1 MLVIGLTGSMASGK
15 STVAAMLRK
24 AKVPVIDA
32 DDLAR
37 QACEPGSAALKKI
50 VAHFGEGILKP
61 DQSLDR
67 SKLAAV
73 VFRQKEALRELENIV
88 HPYIAELYQKLLAK
102 YQTNGIGVVVYMAP
116 LLFEK
121 NLLRRVDKTILI
133 TAPKTTLIKRAQ
145 IRDNMSKADIE
156 ARLRAQMSNTEK
168 KKLADEVIVNN
179 GSLDD
184 LFLQLKLTW
193 KRLCDMDLKH

>member
-1 MLVIGLTGSMASGK
+1 MASGK

-37 QACEPGSAALKKI
+37 EVCRPGSPALKKI
-50 VAHFGEGILKP
+50 VSYFGESVLKA

-67 SKLAAV
+67 TKLAAV
-73 VFRQKEALRELENIV
+73 VFSNQEALRELENIV
-88 HPYIAELYQKLLAK
+88 HPYIGELYQKLLAE
-102 YQTNGIGVVVYMAP
+102 YRTRGTSAVVYMAP

-121 NLLRRVDKTILI
+121 NLVKQVDKTILI

-145 IRDNMSKADIE
+145 TRDNMSKTDAK
-156 ARLRAQMSNTEK
+156 ARLQAQMSNKEK
-168 KKLADEVIVNN
+168 KKLADEVIENN

-193 KRLCDMDLKH
+193 KRLCNMDLKH

>member
-37 QACEPGSAALKKI
+37 EVCRPGSPALKKI
-50 VAHFGEGILKP
+50 VSYFGESVLKA

-67 SKLAAV
+67 TKLAAV
-73 VFRQKEALRELENIV
+73 VFSNQEALRELENIV
-88 HPYIAELYQKLLAK
+88 HPYIGELYQKLLAE
-102 YQTNGIGVVVYMAP
+102 YRTRGTSAVVYMAP

-121 NLLRRVDKTILI
+121 NLVKQVDKTILI

-145 IRDNMSKADIE
+145 TRDNMSKTDAK
-156 ARLRAQMSNTEK
+156 ARLQAQMSNKEK
-168 KKLADEVIVNN
+168 KKLADEVIENN

-193 KRLCDMDLKH
+193 KRLCNMDLKH